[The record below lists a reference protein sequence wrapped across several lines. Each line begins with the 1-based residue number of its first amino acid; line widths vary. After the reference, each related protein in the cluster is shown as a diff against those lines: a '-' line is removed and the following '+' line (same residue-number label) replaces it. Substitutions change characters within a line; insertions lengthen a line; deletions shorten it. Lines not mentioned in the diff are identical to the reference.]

1 MLASPFFFGICSSL
15 KLRNEP
21 KIHVHE
27 ASSLAQLPMSETT
40 LPLKLIQQIY
50 HPLNGWCH
58 GTFHIHGVW
67 STPSPIGWFLTPEP
81 STNQI
86 IEWLMSLTGHL
97 EMLWFTQGFHIWQ
110 QYICSLQKPSCVIH
124 SWISKRRFFSF
135 KPGFTESMGRTSK
148 SKAIPPMVWVNCNSG
163 LIVINTD

>member
-1 MLASPFFFGICSSL
+1 MFIDVGITVFFWICSSL

-27 ASSLAQLPMSETT
+27 ASDSSAVSVLPMSETT

-50 HPLNGWCH
+50 HPLNGWCSWDIPH
-58 GTFHIHGVW
+58 SW
-67 STPSPIGWFLTPEP
+67 SMINPSPIGWFLTPEP

-97 EMLWFTQGFHIWQ
+97 EML
-110 QYICSLQKPSCVIH
+110 
-124 SWISKRRFFSF
+124 
-135 KPGFTESMGRTSK
+135 
-148 SKAIPPMVWVNCNSG
+148 
-163 LIVINTD
+163 